1 MGLDIIAG
9 LVVAA
14 IVTGLAVSRKRV
26 VKLYR
31 IYYLAPKYCN
41 LFLYGRSRSGKTTV
55 VKSLLVGNVPPHEES
70 TAEFK
75 YYRKPVELDLDK
87 TVQVGILDYRGQKP
101 SQVLLNPEI
110 AQYIGKIGQP
120 IVTGLVVIVD
130 LVPELLD
137 PQGNL
142 FSDEDLV
149 EWLQTDAETK
159 IAKRIKTNLDY
170 TTSPL
175 IQLLFERT
183 YSQHLRHVRLLIN
196 KIDLLKSAEAKG
208 YLVVPDLEEY
218 VLNHFREVEGTLRK
232 ACEDNQIADFSTH
245 IISAK
250 QVNDVRNALDGVLLS
265 WYQSKKKL

>member
-1 MGLDIIAG
+1 M
-9 LVVAA
+9 
-14 IVTGLAVSRKRV
+14 
-26 VKLYR
+26 
-31 IYYLAPKYCN
+31 
-41 LFLYGRSRSGKTTV
+41 
-55 VKSLLVGNVPPHEES
+55 
-70 TAEFK
+70 
-75 YYRKPVELDLDK
+75 
-87 TVQVGILDYRGQKP
+87 
-101 SQVLLNPEI
+101 
-110 AQYIGKIGQP
+110 
-120 IVTGLVVIVD
+120 
-130 LVPELLD
+130 LD

-159 IAKRIKTNLDY
+159 IAERIKTNLDY

-218 VLNHFREVEGTLRK
+218 VLNHFREVEGTLQK

-250 QVNDVRNALDGVLLS
+250 QVNDVRNALDDVLLS
-265 WYQSKKKL
+265 WYQSKKKP